1 LEELYEK
8 NTLNRINGQIKQANQ
23 KASNMYKK
31 NLAHLENLDN
41 IDEDTKKMILEAQE
55 MNRTSKGVYAASYW
69 LNKKYALLIYGSLTL
84 LVLFIVLFIYRII
97 FG

>member
-1 LEELYEK
+1 MNK
-8 NTLNRINGQIKQANQ
+8 INGQISQANQ
-23 KASNMYKK
+23 KASAIYKK

-41 IDEDTKKMILEAQE
+41 MDEQTRKMIDDARQFNQNS
-55 MNRTSKGVYAASYW
+55 MDVYTASYW

-84 LVLFIVLFIYRII
+84 LILFIVLFLYRIL

>member
-1 LEELYEK
+1 
-8 NTLNRINGQIKQANQ
+8 
-23 KASNMYKK
+23 MYKK

-41 IDEDTKKMILEAQE
+41 IDEETKKMILEAQK
-55 MNRTSKGVYAASYW
+55 MNNHTENVYAASYW

-84 LVLFIVLFIYRII
+84 LILFIVLFLYRII

>member
-1 LEELYEK
+1 VYENNK
-8 NTLNRINGQIKQANQ
+8 LNKINGQIKQANE
-23 KASNMYKK
+23 KASMIYQK

-41 IDEDTKKMILEAQE
+41 MDEKTRKMIEDAKKFNQ
-55 MNRTSKGVYAASYW
+55 NTNDVYLASYW

-84 LVLFIVLFIYRII
+84 LILFIVLFLYRIL